1 MTGLEPGTHFPVGQ
15 GAARRD
21 GNLILLE
28 PGEPGESRRYALVFR
43 VGSV

>member
-28 PGEPGESRRYALVFR
+28 PGESRRYALVFR